1 MNEKNSILNKYYR
14 HKYEDDVSYLKTNG
28 LKTHYVPGGL
38 KLNSEYLKVTDR
50 NFSQLAITLNDKSAN
65 KKLTQNQKSG
75 LQALKKILQRSSTFL
90 EVIW

>member
-38 KLNSEYLKVTDR
+38 KLNSEYLQVTDR
-50 NFSQLAITLNDKSAN
+50 NFSQLAISVSDGSIN
-65 KKLTQNQKSG
+65 KKLTFKTWVKKSQLSVRDKNYSG
-75 LQALKKILQRSSTFL
+75 KLKNH
-90 EVIW
+90 